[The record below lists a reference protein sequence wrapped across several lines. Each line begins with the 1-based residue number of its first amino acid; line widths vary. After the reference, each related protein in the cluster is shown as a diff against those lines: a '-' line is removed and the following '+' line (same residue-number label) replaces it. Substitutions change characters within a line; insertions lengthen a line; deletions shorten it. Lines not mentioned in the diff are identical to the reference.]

1 MTLGFASLINQEKQ
15 KILKKDNSCR
25 WPTWVE
31 ERGLKFLKNNQH
43 ERTLKFGI
51 FGKSRNWLA
60 CIKLED
66 FLRSTGQLWEFLTFF
81 LDWQVKK
88 NYFC

>member
-1 MTLGFASLINQEKQ
+1 MVPTQRMVWKTISQEMQ

-43 ERTLKFGI
+43 ERTLKFGNSWRFFSTNKLGKII
-51 FGKSRNWLA
+51 FVRVIFYCN
-60 CIKLED
+60 
-66 FLRSTGQLWEFLTFF
+66 
-81 LDWQVKK
+81 
-88 NYFC
+88 